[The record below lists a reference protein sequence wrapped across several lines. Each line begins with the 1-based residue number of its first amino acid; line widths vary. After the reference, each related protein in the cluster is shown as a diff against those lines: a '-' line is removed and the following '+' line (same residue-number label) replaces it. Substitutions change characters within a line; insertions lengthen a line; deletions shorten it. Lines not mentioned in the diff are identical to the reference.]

1 MVSSVALSS
10 HRSSSIL
17 SRLII
22 SMFIASVA
30 LVLCPATVIKAQ
42 EQDDEVL
49 RFSTDLSVFP
59 IRVRNRNRAARV
71 DLTANDLQI
80 TDPDQVSTSLYF
92 QPGADHVALV
102 FALDESGSLSQTISQ
117 QRDAAVALF
126 ERFGKNSR
134 IAVMRFSERPRIVVP
149 FGSDSDAARS
159 AFDLRARRNS
169 ETAIFD
175 AAAEALKMF
184 GDLRRDPAE
193 RRIVILIS
201 DGLDNL
207 STARVASIIRS
218 AQDANIS
225 FYMIQVPLFEPRDGH
240 LAVRG
245 PSKGFKELAER
256 TGGKYFLTADAS
268 TALLPSQNQDLSRIF
283 TAIEEDLRSQYVVG
297 FYVGEKGRDDR
308 NHKISITIKS
318 PSVEYSVAQ
327 SGFARTHHFSIK
339 LSPRKGS
346 Q

>member
-1 MVSSVALSS
+1 LVPSVALSS

-17 SRLII
+17 SRLVVATFV
-22 SMFIASVA
+22 SMIAIGIWPTT
-30 LVLCPATVIKAQ
+30 VLKAQ
-42 EQDDEVL
+42 DQDDEVL

-59 IRVRNRNRAARV
+59 IRVRNRNRTTKPE
-71 DLTANDLQI
+71 LTADDLQL
-80 TDPDQVSTSLYF
+80 TDPDHVTTSSYF
-92 QPGADHVALV
+92 SVGADHVALV

-134 IAVMRFSERPRIVVP
+134 VAVMRFSDRPRIVVP
-149 FGSDSDAARS
+149 FGTDSDAARV
-159 AFDLRARRNS
+159 AFDLRARQNS

-175 AAAEALKMF
+175 AASEALKMF
-184 GDLRRDPAE
+184 GDLHRDPAE

-201 DGLDNL
+201 DGLDNF
-207 STARVASIIRS
+207 STARVASIVSS

-240 LAVRG
+240 LAIRG

-256 TGGKYFLTADAS
+256 TGGKYFLTADVS
-268 TALLPSQNQDLSRIF
+268 TALLPSQHQDLSRIF
-283 TAIEEDLRSQYVVG
+283 TAIEEDLRSQYLVG

-308 NHKISITIKS
+308 THKISITIKS
-318 PSVEYSVAQ
+318 PGVEYSVAR
-327 SGFARTHHFSIK
+327 SGFARTHHFSIR
-339 LSPRKGS
+339 LSPRKGT